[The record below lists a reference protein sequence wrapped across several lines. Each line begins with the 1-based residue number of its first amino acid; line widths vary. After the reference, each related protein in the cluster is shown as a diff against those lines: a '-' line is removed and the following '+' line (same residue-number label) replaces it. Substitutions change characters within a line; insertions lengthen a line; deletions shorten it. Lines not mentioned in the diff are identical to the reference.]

1 MAPLSNLSDKTYMS
15 ISLVAMVVGLSFWT
29 GKLDTTVAKQG
40 EENARQDKEISELKK
55 SRDEADRLVAA
66 QLGLIAQDVATIK
79 GMLKV
84 SQIFERDARGPRRP

>member
-1 MAPLSNLSDKTYMS
+1 VVVPKLSDKTYMS

-29 GKLDTTVAKQG
+29 GRLDTTVQKQG
-40 EENARQDKEISELKK
+40 EENVRQDKEIAELKK

-66 QLGLIAQDVATIK
+66 QLSTIAQDVASIK

-84 SQIFERDARGPRRP
+84 SQIFERDARPRR